1 MLLRGSGQHTGDEY
15 DLNAIVEEA
24 PAGGGVAAGEAL
36 VRYADAFYEDGDGF
50 AAARDR
56 LLAEIGAE
64 ALVDAAGVLAIF
76 NAVVR
81 IADATGIPLE
91 EQKARMSADFRGA
104 LGIDDYPAAAGKV

>member
-1 MLLRGSGQHTGDEY
+1 MLLRESGQHTGDEY
-15 DLNAIVEEA
+15 DLAAMVAEDG
-24 PAGGGVAAGEAL
+24 PGGGVAAGAAL
-36 VRYADAFYEDGDGF
+36 TAYADAFYEDGDGF

-91 EQKARMSADFRGA
+91 EQKARMSDDFRGA
-104 LGIDDYPAAAGKV
+104 LGIDDYPAAAGKI